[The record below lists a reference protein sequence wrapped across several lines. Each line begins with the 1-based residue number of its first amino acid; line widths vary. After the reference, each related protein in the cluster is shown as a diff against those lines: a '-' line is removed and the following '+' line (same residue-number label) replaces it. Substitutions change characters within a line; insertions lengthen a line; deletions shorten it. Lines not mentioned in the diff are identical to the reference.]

1 MSGDTQTRTL
11 LEDWRLRRD
20 RLAGD
25 PGPIP
30 QYAAIQIQLLDFL
43 LERYRDAPEAA
54 APARFVP
61 KSDLFVNER
70 AIVVHHHLGAG
81 VLGGVKSRHEAES
94 RVSGILKRMSTAE
107 SPTETALDREEPWLE
122 DSLYVA
128 TRTWC
133 AALDAIAAA
142 KDAHAWIE
150 RALASQPMAP
160 EQALRYLYRCLR
172 DVEVIDVDALNL
184 LAECQNPGAVNY
196 AVLAWRRRI
205 EAGCGADL
213 HDDFA
218 QFFTR
223 PAVRK
228 PSAERLRAE
237 LAADDPRVRLAA
249 VELLGR
255 IGELADVGLF
265 SDLLALPPLA
275 DEDPYERPA
284 MIRAM
289 QTIAEGRRP

>member
-1 MSGDTQTRTL
+1 MSGDTLTRTL
-11 LEDWRLRRD
+11 LDDWRLRRD

-70 AIVVHHHLGAG
+70 AIVVHHHLGVG

-94 RVSGILKRMSTAE
+94 RVSGILKRMTTAE
-107 SPTETALDREEPWLE
+107 APTETAPDREEPWLE

-133 AALDAIAAA
+133 AALDAIAAG
-142 KDAHAWIE
+142 KRAHAWIE

-160 EQALRYLYRCLR
+160 EQALRYLYRCLV
-172 DVEVIDVDALNL
+172 DVKVIDTYALDL
-184 LAECQNPGAVNY
+184 LAKCQNPSAINY

-205 EAGCGADL
+205 EVCCEEDL
-213 HDDFA
+213 HDEFA
-218 QFFTR
+218 EFFTR

-228 PSAERLRAE
+228 RSAERLRAE

-249 VELLGR
+249 IELLAR

-265 SDLLALPPLA
+265 SDLLTLPPLA
-275 DEDPYERPA
+275 DEDPRERPA
-284 MIRAM
+284 MLRAM
-289 QTIAEGRRP
+289 QTIAGAR

>member
-30 QYAAIQIQLLDFL
+30 QCAAIQIQLLDFL

-81 VLGGVKSRHEAES
+81 VLGGVQSRHEAES
-94 RVSGILKRMSTAE
+94 RVSGILQRMTTAGA
-107 SPTETALDREEPWLE
+107 PPETAPDGQEPWPK

-128 TRTWC
+128 TRDWG
-133 AALDAIAAA
+133 AAFDAIAAGRR
-142 KDAHAWIE
+142 AHGWIE

-160 EQALRYLYRCLR
+160 EWALRYLYRCLL
-172 DVEVIDVDALNL
+172 DVDRIDDDALDL

-196 AVLAWRRRI
+196 AVLAWRGRI
-205 EAGCGADL
+205 EAGCEADL
-213 HDDFA
+213 RDKFEW
-218 QFFTR
+218 FFTR
-223 PAVRK
+223 PAVRM
-228 PSAERLRAE
+228 PSAERLRFE
-237 LAADDPRVRLAA
+237 LAAADFRVRLAA
-249 VELLGR
+249 TELLGR

-265 SDLLALPPLA
+265 SDLLALPALG
-275 DEDPYERPA
+275 DEDPWERPA
-284 MIRAM
+284 LIRAM
-289 QTIAEGRRP
+289 QTIAGAG